1 MILSALL
8 LSMAQAAAPARPAPQ
23 ATAQQ
28 RPSPGARLRQ
38 LGLSEAGLQT
48 LRRVESARAA
58 EVQRIVADLRAV
70 NAEIRSLIAAPTIDT
85 ARLGSALRRRDP
97 LRANLEPSSPTS
109 LLEGLRLLSP
119 ADQAILVRNIGLVRP
134 APRTA
139 PPARR

>member
-8 LSMAQAAAPARPAPQ
+8 LSMAQAAAPTRPAPQ
-23 ATAQQ
+23 AAAQQ

-38 LGLSEAGLQT
+38 LGFSEAGLQA
-48 LRRVESARAA
+48 LRRAESARAA
-58 EVQRIVADLRAV
+58 EVQRIAADLRTV
-70 NAEIRSLIAAPTIDT
+70 NAEIRSLIAAPTIDA
-85 ARLGSALRRRDP
+85 ARLGNALRRRDTFRASLEASGTTGLLEA
-97 LRANLEPSSPTS
+97 LRA
-109 LLEGLRLLSP
+109 LSP